1 MAAGIPIPPEDEHL
15 LMPLSRWMRDRGRGV
30 DALTYAS
37 AINAGQELAREAA
50 LAWGDF
56 DVIMTPS
63 LAQPPA
69 PLGSIRND
77 EDPESDFWAQCAF
90 TPWSSTWNVIGR
102 PAISLPVHQAR
113 VDDGGPQ
120 RPFGVTLG
128 AGLGEEERLLS
139 LSAALEEAMPGAH
152 RHPPV

>member
-1 MAAGIPIPPEDEHL
+1 
-15 LMPLSRWMRDRGRGV
+15 V

-37 AINAGQELAREAA
+37 AISAGQQLAREAA

-102 PAISLPVHQAR
+102 PAISLPVHQERGGA
-113 VDDGGPQ
+113 GGPEL
-120 RPFGVTLG
+120 RVGVTVG
-128 AGLGEEERLLS
+128 AGVGEEERLLS
-139 LSAALEEAMPGAH
+139 LAAALEEARPGGH
-152 RHPPV
+152 RPPPVW